1 MANTPRHSIW
11 FFLPLGSIAFSLL
24 YFLVLMPVKAS
35 PGELALFERG
45 IGSPLLK
52 VLNGYLG
59 AFFNLRFLGNTACW
73 AMPMLLIL
81 GLRRNFLAVWQRG
94 TLLFLSIAVLIIG
107 GAGGFN
113 YRYAL
118 TLLPAMLV
126 LVFVVLEQAMVRGQV
141 PPGRRTT
148 VHVLLVLA
156 TVLNSWLSMDLSTRM
171 ALADPVDR
179 ARHLDDAPFYTKFD
193 TAPEDLDGWLGG
205 AGVKTTD
212 RVLVNN
218 LPIFFYATDRPG
230 LYYWCGAD
238 QYFGPKG
245 EEAIF
250 RSRTDDEVVGYLID
264 ELRTRYIFSDRN
276 LSRYDLRFERFLETH
291 CTLLAED
298 DKGHTLHV
306 LKDTFG
312 R

>member
-1 MANTPRHSIW
+1 MANHARHGIW
-11 FFLPLGSIAFSLL
+11 FLVPLGSIAFSFL

-81 GLRRNFLAVWQRG
+81 ALRRSALENWQRG
-94 TLLFLSIAVLIIG
+94 ALLFLSLAVLIIG

-118 TLLPAMLV
+118 TLLPTLLV

-141 PPGRRTT
+141 PRGSRTA

-179 ARHLDDAPFYTKFD
+179 PKRVDDAPFYTKFD
-193 TAPEDLDGWLGG
+193 TGPDDLDGWLER
-205 AGVKTTD
+205 AGVADTD

-218 LPIFFYATDRPG
+218 LPIYFYETHRPG

-238 QYFGPKG
+238 QYFGPEG
-245 EEAIF
+245 EEPIF
-250 RSRTDDEVVGYLID
+250 RTRSDDEVVRFLTDG
-264 ELRTRYIFSDRN
+264 LRTRYIFSDRN
-276 LSRYDLRFERFLETH
+276 LSRYDLRCERFLETH